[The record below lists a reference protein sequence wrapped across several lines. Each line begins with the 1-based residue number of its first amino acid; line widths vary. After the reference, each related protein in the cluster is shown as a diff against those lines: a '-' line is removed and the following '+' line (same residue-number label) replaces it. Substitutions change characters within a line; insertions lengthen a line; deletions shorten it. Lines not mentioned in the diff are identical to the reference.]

1 MTIEA
6 DELKAF
12 ILELRS
18 LCGSYP
24 VRFTADISGIGYST
38 VNRFVNG
45 DNPKLSTILGLSNAV
60 NECSDLEGKYKKWR
74 KMIKTDYKLKQY
86 KGH

>member
-45 DNPKLSTILGLSNAV
+45 DNPKLSTILGLCETFS
-60 NECSDLEGKYKKWR
+60 EGSDLEGKYKKWR
-74 KMIKTDYKLKQY
+74 KMNEAEYKLKQY

>member
-24 VRFTADISGIGYST
+24 IRFTADISGLSYST
-38 VNRFVNG
+38 VNRFING
-45 DNPKLSTILGLSNAV
+45 DNPKLSTVTRLMEAM
-60 NECSDLEGKYKKWR
+60 NEDIDLELKYKKWR
-74 KMIKTDYKLKQY
+74 SN
-86 KGH
+86 